1 MVPIKV
7 AITGGK
13 NQMCINAKDYTVS
26 MIIYVYRLVWYH
38 LIIFDIYWYLIYI
51 CGNYMEVSYNS
62 CSHFKIFVSHPGWW
76 DPWKPSIYRSNAPE
90 RWVSP
95 GDREAELNPEVKNPG
110 WHRKLRRIFFSDL
123 RRMTKRKG
131 ESNWKSG
138 SGLRHFL
145 RIQQPNKTTTVGSR
159 LWATSKS
166 IRR

>member
-1 MVPIKV
+1 M
-7 AITGGK
+7 AIRYLWLPK
-13 NQMCINAKDYTVS
+13 Y
-26 MIIYVYRLVWYH
+26 IYVWYH
-38 LIIFDIYWYLIYI
+38 LRYLL
-51 CGNYMEVSYNS
+51 VSYIYMVTIWLYGSFLTVVATLRYLFRIQADGIHEN
-62 CSHFKIFVSHPGWW
+62 P
-76 DPWKPSIYRSNAPE
+76 PSIDPMHLSGG
-90 RWVSP
+90 VSL

-110 WHRKLRRIFFSDL
+110 WHRKLRRNFFSDL

-145 RIQQPNKTTTVGSR
+145 RIQQPNKTTSR